1 MRIAVRILLALLLSL
16 LVLAAVVAYRTVT
29 YVPPLA
35 AATQS
40 PIELAPLVALDID
53 RAAQRLAEAIR
64 FRTISHQDPADNDAT
79 QWDGLHAWLQATYPA
94 VHAAMTREVVAGHT
108 LVYTWPGTD
117 PALPAI
123 VLMAHHD
130 VVPVTPGTEQD
141 WKHPPFDG
149 VITDDAVWGRG
160 AIDDKGSLIGL
171 FEGLEALATDGFVP
185 ARTVIVV
192 SGHDEEAGGRG
203 AAAAAAL
210 LRERGIQAQ
219 FVLDEGLAVISDF
232 PLLGRPVA
240 LIGVAEKGYATLRV
254 TAPAAGGHSS
264 APPAQ
269 TGVEVLAQAVL
280 AITGKPFPL
289 QFDGPGGDMVR
300 ALAPEA
306 PLLVR
311 MAVANEWLF
320 RPLLIRQIAATPA
333 GAATLHTTIAPT
345 MLRGSPKENVLPQD
359 ATAWINYR
367 IAPGTTADQVMQR
380 AMAATQGMDV
390 QLAWEGPAYDP
401 SPVSSS
407 MSPAYRVLAELASG
421 EERLPVA
428 PGLVTATTDSRHMAG
443 LADDIYR
450 FQPIV
455 ASISELQMI
464 HGTDE
469 HMTLD
474 NLRRTVEF
482 YARLVA
488 TTAVG
493 YDSGHESRAAEV
505 TFAP

>member
-1 MRIAVRILLALLLSL
+1 VARRVLVILLLATAA
-16 LVLAAVVAYRTVT
+16 LAAIVAYRTAT
-29 YVPPLA
+29 FTPASGREA
-35 AATQS
+35 AVVD
-40 PIELAPLVALDID
+40 LAPPIAIDVD

-64 FRTISHQDPADNDAT
+64 FRTVSHQDPQDNDWAE
-79 QWDGLHAWLQATYPA
+79 WDRLHAWLQGTYPA
-94 VHAAMTREVVAGHT
+94 VHAAMTRDVVAGHT

-141 WKHPPFDG
+141 WRHPPFDG
-149 VITDDAVWGRG
+149 VVADAAVWGRG

-171 FEGLEALATDGFVP
+171 FEGLEALAADGFAP
-185 ARTVIVV
+185 RRTVIVV
-192 SGHDEEAGGRG
+192 SGHDEEAGGQG
-203 AAAAAAL
+203 AAAAAQL
-210 LRERGIQAQ
+210 LQERGVRAQ

-264 APPAQ
+264 APPGE
-269 TGVEVLAQAVL
+269 TGVEVLARAVL

-289 QFDGPGGDMVR
+289 RFDGPGGDMVR
-300 ALAPEA
+300 ALAPDA
-306 PLLVR
+306 PLPVR

-367 IAPGTTADQVMQR
+367 IAPGTTADEVMQR
-380 AMAATQGMDV
+380 AAEATRGLGV

-401 SPVSSS
+401 SPVSSGS
-407 MSPAYRVLAELASG
+407 SPAYRVLAELASG
-421 EERLPVA
+421 DERFPAA

-455 ASISELQMI
+455 ASIGELQMI
-464 HGTDE
+464 HGTNE
-469 HMTLD
+469 HMTSD
-474 NLRRTVEF
+474 NLRRTAGF

-488 TTAVG
+488 TVA
-493 YDSGHESRAAEV
+493 R
-505 TFAP
+505 

>member
-1 MRIAVRILLALLLSL
+1 MHIALRILLALLLSL
-16 LVLAAVVAYRTVT
+16 LVLAVVVAYRTIT
-29 YVPPLA
+29 YAPPIA
-35 AATQS
+35 AGDGAGL
-40 PIELAPLVALDID
+40 ELAPPIAIDVD

-64 FRTISHQDPADNDAT
+64 FRTVSHQDPQDNDWAE
-79 QWDGLHAWLQATYPA
+79 WDRLHAWMQATYPA

-141 WKHPPFDG
+141 WRHPPFDG
-149 VITDDAVWGRG
+149 VVAGGAVWGRG

-171 FEGLEALATDGFVP
+171 FEGLEALAADGFVP
-185 ARTVIVV
+185 RRTVIVV
-192 SGHDEEAGGRG
+192 SGHDEEAGGQG
-203 AAAAAAL
+203 AAAAAQL
-210 LRERGIQAQ
+210 LQERGVRAQ

-254 TAPAAGGHSS
+254 TAPAKGGHSS
-264 APPAQ
+264 APPAE
-269 TGVEVLAQAVL
+269 TGVEVLARAVL
-280 AITGKPFPL
+280 AITGEPFPL
-289 QFDGPGGDMVR
+289 RFDGPGGDMVR
-300 ALAPEA
+300 ALAPDA

-367 IAPGTTADQVMQR
+367 IAPGTTADEVMQR
-380 AMAATQGMDV
+380 AAEATRGLGV

-401 SPVSSS
+401 SPVSSATA
-407 MSPAYRVLAELASG
+407 PAYRVIAELASG
-421 EERLPVA
+421 DERFPVA

-455 ASISELQMI
+455 ASIGELQMI
-464 HGTDE
+464 HGTNE
-469 HMTLD
+469 HMTRD
-474 NLRRTVEF
+474 NLRRTAAF

-488 TTAVG
+488 TLA
-493 YDSGHESRAAEV
+493 R
-505 TFAP
+505 